1 MSKKIQVSTVRQTAD
16 VEVVFIN
23 ANLISKVIK
32 AQSALD
38 RMLDGTRNPCFRTN
52 DEGEQILDENGKPV
66 QAKTE
71 DGKLIYEYNYRGIR
85 ETRDIKDLHEKVKAL
100 IDELVDAFDA

>member
-1 MSKKIQVSTVRQTAD
+1 MKKIQVSTVRQTAD

-38 RMLDGTRNPCFRTN
+38 RMLDGTRTPVIKHRDDN
-52 DEGEQILDENGKPV
+52 DEEVLDENGKPV
-66 QAKTE
+66 FETDDA
-71 DGKLIYEYNYRGIR
+71 GNILYSYSYRGIK
-85 ETRDIKDLHEKVKAL
+85 EERDIADLHEKVKSL
-100 IDELVDAFDA
+100 IDELVDAFEA

>member
-38 RMLDGTRNPCFRTN
+38 RMLDGTRTPCVQRDENGN
-52 DEGEQILDENGKPV
+52 DVVDENGKPV
-66 QAKTE
+66 YVKDDA
-71 DGKLIYEYNYRGIR
+71 GNIIYEYGYRGIR
-85 ETRDIKDLHEKVKAL
+85 EQRDIADLHEKVKSL
-100 IDELVDAFDA
+100 IDELVNAFDA

>member
-1 MSKKIQVSTVRQTAD
+1 MKQIQVSTVRQEAD

-38 RMLDGTRNPCFRTN
+38 RMLEGTRTPIFAQNE
-52 DEGEQILDENGKPV
+52 EGETVLDKNGKPV
-66 QAKTE
+66 QLT
-71 DGKLIYEYNYRGIR
+71 DDNGKLVYDYN
-85 ETRDIKDLHEKVKAL
+85 
-100 IDELVDAFDA
+100 FDA

>member
-1 MSKKIQVSTVRQTAD
+1 MKKIQVSTVRQTAD

-38 RMLDGTRNPCFRTN
+38 RMLDGTRTPAIKRNEN
-52 DEGEQILDENGKPV
+52 GEEVVDENGKPV
-66 QAKTE
+66 QE
-71 DGKLIYEYNYRGIR
+71 NDENGNPIYEYSYRGIR
-85 ETRDIKDLHEKVKAL
+85 EIIDIVDLHEKVKAL
-100 IDELVDAFDA
+100 IDELVDAFEA

>member
-1 MSKKIQVSTVRQTAD
+1 MKQIQVSTVRQEAD

-38 RMLDGTRNPCFRTN
+38 RMLEGTRTPIFAQNE
-52 DEGEQILDENGKPV
+52 EGENVLDKNGKPV
-66 QAKTE
+66 QLT
-71 DGKLIYEYNYRGIR
+71 DDNGKLVYDYNYRGIR
-85 ETRDIKDLHEKVKAL
+85 EQKDIADLHEKVKAL
-100 IDELVDAFDA
+100 IDELVNAFDA

>member
-1 MSKKIQVSTVRQTAD
+1 MKKIQVSTVRQTAD

-38 RMLDGTRNPCFRTN
+38 RMLNGTRIPVIKQ
-52 DEGEQILDENGKPV
+52 DENGEEVLDENGKPV
-66 QAKTE
+66 QE
-71 DGKLIYEYNYRGIR
+71 NDENGNPMYEYIYPGVC
-85 ETRDIKDLHEKVKAL
+85 ETRDIADLHEKVKSL
-100 IDELVDAFDA
+100 IDELVDAFEA

>member
-1 MSKKIQVSTVRQTAD
+1 MKQIVVSTVRQQAD
-16 VEVVFIN
+16 VEVVFVN

-32 AQSALD
+32 AQNALD
-38 RMLDGTRNPCFRTN
+38 RMLEGTREPCFRTD

-71 DGKLIYEYNYRGIR
+71 DGKLIYQYNYRGIR
-85 ETRDIKDLHEKVKAL
+85 ETRDLEDLHEKVKAL
-100 IDELVDAFDA
+100 IDELANAFEA